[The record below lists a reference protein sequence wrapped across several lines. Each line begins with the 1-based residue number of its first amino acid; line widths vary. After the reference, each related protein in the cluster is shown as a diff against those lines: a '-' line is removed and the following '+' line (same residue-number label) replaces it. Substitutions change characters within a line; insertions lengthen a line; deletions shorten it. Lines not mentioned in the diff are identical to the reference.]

1 MKKLSIT
8 EKSVPTDIW
17 KKETLWTECG
27 KMRTRITP
35 NTDTFYAVTFMQL
48 EHNIV
53 ELKLSISVK
62 TYKEEISMTH
72 FHKIADEL
80 TKFLT
85 LTSL

>member
-1 MKKLSIT
+1 
-8 EKSVPTDIW
+8 
-17 KKETLWTECG
+17 
-27 KMRTRITP
+27 
-35 NTDTFYAVTFMQL
+35 MQL

-53 ELKLSISVK
+53 ELKLWISVK

-85 LTSL
+85 LTSLWRALNSSLLDNM